1 MPSWEDVVEIGCRLP
16 GVEVGA
22 APHGRGVANLYRS
35 ACRIRR
41 TASRDGELAQS
52 LREVVAATSG
62 VVTRR
67 SPRCADGSNVAAIR
81 GLWRMSVAP
90 RALFATPPDLCAARR
105 AAGQHGGIRCDQ
117 LGECGLDRA
126 AIARR
131 VRKGWL
137 HRVHHGVY
145 AVGFPP
151 QTLEAHFSAAVLAGG
166 DEASLSHWASCAN
179 AGLVRWDG
187 RPIDVTV
194 RGESHRSAP
203 WHSVSPSPLA
213 RPARRH
219 ANSRHPVHHARARHP
234 RDRAAA
240 VGPPAEAARPEG
252 SGREACDH
260 AAVRGRAAARSKPRR
275 RGPDRRDHRH
285 RPGAHL
291 QRRRGRRARPAACGR
306 PRPPGGQP
314 AARRRHR
321 PPARTPYLPDL
332 RWPAQRL
339 IVEIDSAWHDD
350 PLSQQLDAERQAELE
365 AAGERV
371 LRDHE
376 GAGAR

>member
-1 MPSWEDVVEIGCRLP
+1 
-16 GVEVGA
+16 
-22 APHGRGVANLYRS
+22 
-35 ACRIRR
+35 
-41 TASRDGELAQS
+41 
-52 LREVVAATSG
+52 
-62 VVTRR
+62 
-67 SPRCADGSNVAAIR
+67 
-81 GLWRMSVAP
+81 MSVAP

-117 LGECGLDRA
+117 LGACGLDRA

-194 RGESHRSAP
+194 RGESHR
-203 WHSVSPSPLA
+203 
-213 RPARRH
+213 
-219 ANSRHPVHHARARHP
+219 
-234 RDRAAA
+234 
-240 VGPPAEAARPEG
+240 
-252 SGREACDH
+252 
-260 AAVRGRAAARSKPRR
+260 RR
-275 RGPDRRDHRH
+275 RGIRFHRVRSLDPRDVTRIRGIPCTTPARAILEIAPQLSDRRLKRLV
-285 RPGAHL
+285 RKAQAEKL
-291 QRRRGRRARPAACGR
+291 ATTRQFAAVLRRAPNHAGAGRIAAIIATGPAPTYSGDEDVVLDLLLAAGLAHPEVNQR
-306 PRPPGGQP
+306 LVVGP
-314 AARRRHR
+314 AT
-321 PPARTPYLPDL
+321 ARTPYLPDL

-371 LRDHE
+371 LRTTKEQALADPRQLVARLTA
-376 GAGAR
+376 AGAPRSAARARSPARPRSSAA